1 MNPRKNSK
9 RPLLVRIAVPL
20 SLHEKVK
27 KILLQK
33 LTPFISG
40 CPLEFQNMNDAFLMV
55 RTRLPEGLVDAF
67 LGQILSVCDQLDS
80 QLTGRKTEILVL
92 DERASES
99 VLDTNETALTDNWT
113 VRFVCSSKEVNGP
126 PPSNTILLFQ
136 DMEAF
141 GTGLHPSTRLS
152 AQALEYLS
160 NTGRLD
166 SASVMDVGTG
176 SGILSILAVYLG
188 AGMVLALDIDERI
201 VEVARRNFLL
211 NGIKEQAEATTCPL
225 SKLQR
230 PQPDVIVANLTPSV
244 TFDLME
250 DMVKNLRGQGCLIL
264 SGHSLRARDEICQRM
279 PVRGLW
285 MERDFSLN
293 NWSAELFVFRR

>member
-1 MNPRKNSK
+1 
-9 RPLLVRIAVPL
+9 
-20 SLHEKVK
+20 
-27 KILLQK
+27 
-33 LTPFISG
+33 
-40 CPLEFQNMNDAFLMV
+40 MNDAFLMV
-55 RTRLPEGLVDAF
+55 RTRLPEGLIDAF
-67 LGQILSVCDQLDS
+67 LRQLLSVCDQLDS
-80 QLTGRKTEILVL
+80 NMTGRETEILVM
-92 DERASES
+92 DEKASECS
-99 VLDTNETALTDNWT
+99 FGANEAALTDNWM

-152 AQALEYLS
+152 AQALEYLYNS
-160 NTGRLD
+160 GRLD
-166 SASVMDVGTG
+166 SASVMDIGTG

-188 AGMVLALDIDERI
+188 AGRVLALDIDERI
-201 VEVARRNFLL
+201 LEVARRNFLL

-230 PQPDVIVANLTPSV
+230 QQADVIVANLTPSV

-250 DMVKNLRGQGCLIL
+250 NMVKNLFGQGCLIL
-264 SGHSLRARDEICQRM
+264 SGHSLRARDEICQRL
-279 PVRGLW
+279 RAHGLW
-285 MERDFSLN
+285 IERDFSLN